1 MNYSKTAAFLLL
13 LTLLAANFL
22 SAQTAPAPT
31 KQEKLLNGLKVLIW
45 NEPKAEKVSLRLRIH
60 SGAAF
65 DPKDKM
71 GVMALVTD
79 ILFPTDQTK
88 NFFEEDL
95 EGSLEVVSNYDYIQI
110 NATAKSD
117 EFLTI
122 LETIATVVS
131 NPPITQENF
140 VKVRDARLK
149 AVEEMQKN
157 PAYVADTAVARRLLG
172 DFPYGR
178 PQAGTPESLKL
189 IDRPDLLT
197 AKDKFFTAD
206 NATLAIT
213 GNVKPEFAY
222 MAARRLFGAWK
233 KADKLIPATFRQP
246 DEPDASL
253 QIVASPLI
261 ENPEVRYAT
270 RGLARNDKDFI
281 ASSILI
287 KILNDRMAKAMPKDR
302 PERAFAR
309 QYPSLLPGL
318 IVVGMSNL
326 TGLDVNSQLSANPPR
341 THMIIFKEEN
351 LIANLLYTKIS
362 TEEFEKAAKEVVSE
376 INQTNPADLW
386 LNVDTYKLASAKDE
400 MQRAGSVTIGEVQQ
414 LAEKFQKQPFV
425 RILMTK
431 PTVSAEK
438 TNPNNN

>member
-1 MNYSKTAAFLLL
+1 MNYSKTAVFLLL

-22 SAQTAPAPT
+22 RAQTPPAPT

-60 SGAAF
+60 SGSAF

-79 ILFPTDQTK
+79 ILFPTEQTK

-122 LETIATVVS
+122 LETVATVVA
-131 NPPITQENF
+131 NPSITQENF

-157 PAYVADTAVARRLLG
+157 PAYVADTAIAKRLLG

-233 KADKLIPATFRQP
+233 KADKLVPATFRQP
-246 DEPDASL
+246 DDPNAETLKIPFNNPDKELAR
-253 QIVASPLI
+253 VAF
-261 ENPEVRYAT
+261 E
-270 RGLARNDKDFI
+270 GLARNDKDYF
-281 ASSILI
+281 SFVILTKALQARLNKFPDGFVKYEPHLLRGIVIWGISFADKTNWNAEKAETGKII
-287 KILNDRMAKAMPKDR
+287 KP
-302 PERAFAR
+302 
-309 QYPSLLPGL
+309 
-318 IVVGMSNL
+318 
-326 TGLDVNSQLSANPPR
+326 
-341 THMIIFKEEN
+341 
-351 LIANLLYTKIS
+351 
-362 TEEFEKAAKEVVSE
+362 EEFEKAK
-376 INQTNPADLW
+376 ADLLNELNQKNIADRW
-386 LNVDTYKLASAKDE
+386 LDVDTFKLVSVKDE
-400 MQRAGSVTIGEVQQ
+400 LQKAGAVTLADVQRVFEKSQKLPNVTVWLEK
-414 LAEKFQKQPFV
+414 AE
-425 RILMTK
+425 
-431 PTVSAEK
+431 EK
-438 TNPNNN
+438 K